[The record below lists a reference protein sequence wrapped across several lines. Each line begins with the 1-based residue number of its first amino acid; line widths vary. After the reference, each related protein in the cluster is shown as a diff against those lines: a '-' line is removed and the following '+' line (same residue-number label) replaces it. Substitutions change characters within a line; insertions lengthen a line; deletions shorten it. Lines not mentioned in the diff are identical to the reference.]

1 MGPPAQDPMS
11 LVKPHQ
17 TMICVCQVVDG
28 TQSGSTGQDS
38 EGWSSLG
45 YFLEPGFRPD
55 VQGQVRSTCSRER
68 TRAVGTG
75 CVQVEARHKETL
87 RGSESGELR
96 LPCFG
101 ELGPAGM
108 DSWELW

>member
-1 MGPPAQDPMS
+1 M
-11 LVKPHQ
+11 
-17 TMICVCQVVDG
+17 
-28 TQSGSTGQDS
+28 
-38 EGWSSLG
+38 
-45 YFLEPGFRPD
+45 
-55 VQGQVRSTCSRER
+55 
-68 TRAVGTG
+68 GTG
-75 CVQVEARHKETL
+75 CVQVEARHKGTL